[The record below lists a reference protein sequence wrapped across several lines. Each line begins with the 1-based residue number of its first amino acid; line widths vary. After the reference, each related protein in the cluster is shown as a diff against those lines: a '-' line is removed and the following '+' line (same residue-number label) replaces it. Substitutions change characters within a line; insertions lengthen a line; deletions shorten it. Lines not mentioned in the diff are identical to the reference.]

1 MADTASARSIIF
13 IMSIS
18 GVVRHHLNILGALV
32 MREIVTRYGR
42 EGIGFLWLVVEPL
55 LFCFGVMGL
64 WTLIKPEYE
73 HGIRVAP
80 FVMTGYMCLLLFR
93 HIIGQSA
100 GALQANVGLL
110 HHKSVRPL
118 HIYVSRSIMETA
130 GGTLAFV
137 VVYITLLMLGAVSP
151 PSDVILLYSGWL
163 ILSGLATGIAIIF
176 ASLAIRFEVMERI
189 LPVFL
194 YVQIPLSGAFVMVDW
209 VPVRYQSL
217 YLLNP
222 LPHTVEM
229 VRASVFGE
237 FVQTHYSV
245 GYSGLWAVGLIFVG
259 LLILSQTQKYLEVE

>member
-1 MADTASARSIIF
+1 
-13 IMSIS
+13 MSFY
-18 GVVRHHLNILGALV
+18 GLVRHHLRILGALI

-42 EGIGFLWLVVEPL
+42 EGLGFFWLIVEPL

-93 HIIGQSA
+93 HIVSHSA

-118 HIYVSRSIMETA
+118 HVYISRSIIETA
-130 GGTLAFV
+130 GGTLAFA
-137 VVYITLLMLGAVSP
+137 VVYVTLLVVGAVSL
-151 PSDVILLYSGWL
+151 PSDYMLLYSGWM
-163 ILSGLATGIAIIF
+163 ILSAVSTGVAIIF
-176 ASLAIRFEVMERI
+176 AALAIRFEVMERL

-209 VPVRYQSL
+209 VPANYQGL
-217 YLLNP
+217 YLLSP

-237 FVQTHYSV
+237 FVKTHYSI
-245 GYSGLWAVGLIFVG
+245 GYAFSWAVGLIFVG
-259 LLILSQTQKYLEVE
+259 LLLLSRTQRYLEVE

>member
-1 MADTASARSIIF
+1 MPFLRLF
-13 IMSIS
+13 
-18 GVVRHHLNILGALV
+18 RHHLRIIGALI

-42 EGIGFLWLVVEPL
+42 EGIGFLWLIVEPL

-73 HGIRVAP
+73 HGVRIAP

-93 HIIGQSA
+93 HTISHSS

-110 HHKSVRPL
+110 HHKAVRPL
-118 HIYVSRSIMETA
+118 HIYISRAIMETA
-130 GGTLAFV
+130 GGTLAFII
-137 VVYITLLMLGAVSP
+137 VYVTLLMLGTVSL
-151 PSDVILLYSGWL
+151 PSDILLLYAGWF
-163 ILSGLATGIAIIF
+163 ILSGISTGIAIIF
-176 ASLAIRFEVMERI
+176 AALAIRFEVMERI

-209 VPVRYQSL
+209 VPPAYQSL

-229 VRASVFGE
+229 VRAAVFGE
-237 FVQTHYSV
+237 FVRTHYSV
-245 GYSGLWAVGLIFVG
+245 AYAGGWAIGVIVIG
-259 LLILSQTQKYLEVE
+259 LLLLSQTQKYLEVE